1 MKRRTCALALFAAAA
16 PVAGYTMRPNP
27 YGTIDRCLATTDMAW
42 NYRVKQCEEA
52 PAGPVDRI
60 FVDKSEHWMAVYRG
74 GQIIR
79 EFRVA
84 LGRGGVKPKQ
94 RAGDGRVPEGLYT
107 ISAHNPASAYHL
119 SLRISY
125 PTPEQ
130 AAAAAQRGVN
140 AGGDIMIHGLPNG
153 REWIGSRQRI
163 VDWTE
168 GCIAVANP
176 EMDWLYQVVPDGTPV
191 EIRA

>member
-1 MKRRTCALALFAAAA
+1 MSGRLAAAA
-16 PVAGYTMRPNP
+16 AAMLISVVAIAKPIRNFAV
-27 YGTIDRCLATTDMAW
+27 IDRCLADGRAW
-42 NYRVKQCEEA
+42 NYRANRCEPA
-52 PAGPVDRI
+52 PSGPVDRI
-60 FVDKSEHWMAVYRG
+60 FVDKSDHWMAVYRD
-74 GQIIR
+74 GQIVR

-84 LGRGGVKPKQ
+84 LGRGGLKPKA

-107 ISAHNPASAYHL
+107 ISAHNAASAYHL

-130 AAAAAQRGVN
+130 AAAAEARGTA

-153 REWIGSRQRI
+153 RGAIGSRQRL

-168 GCIAVANP
+168 GCIVVTDR
-176 EMDWLYQVVPDGTPV
+176 EMDWLYASVPDGTPI

>member
-1 MKRRTCALALFAAAA
+1 VKRRAASLLLAPLAVGLIAARASTFDKIDHC
-16 PVAGYTMRPNP
+16 VADAGR
-27 YGTIDRCLATTDMAW
+27 AW
-42 NYRVKQCEEA
+42 NYRTKTCDPA

-60 FVDKSEHWMAVYRG
+60 YIDKSDHWMAVYRE

-84 LGRGGVKPKQ
+84 LGRGGLKPKS
-94 RAGDGRVPEGLYT
+94 RAGDGRVPEGMYA
-107 ISAHNPASAYHL
+107 ISAHNPDSAYHL

-130 AAAAAQRGVN
+130 VAEAAARGLN

-153 REWIGSRQRI
+153 HGSVGSRQLT
-163 VDWTE
+163 VDWTD
-168 GCIAVANP
+168 GCIAVTNP
-176 EMDWLYQVVPDGTPV
+176 EMDWLYQAVPDGTPV

>member
-1 MKRRTCALALFAAAA
+1 VKARLGVLLLLLLFVVPTGADALR
-16 PVAGYTMRPNP
+16 PSIYTATN
-27 YGTIDRCLATTDMAW
+27 RCLDAGNAW
-42 NYRVKQCEEA
+42 NYRSNACEAA

-60 FVDKSEHWMAVYRG
+60 FIDKSEHWMAVYRG

-84 LGRGGVKPKQ
+84 LGVGGLKPKS
-94 RAGDGRVPEGLYT
+94 RLGDGRVPEGLYT
-107 ISAHNPASAYHL
+107 ISAHNPESTYHL
-119 SLRISY
+119 ALRISY

-130 AAAAAQRGVN
+130 SAAAAERGMN

-153 REWIGSRQRI
+153 HGRIGSRHRMF
-163 VDWTE
+163 DWTD
-168 GCIAVANP
+168 GCIALTNR
-176 EMDWLYQVVPDGTPV
+176 EMDWLYMAVRDGTPV

>member
-1 MKRRTCALALFAAAA
+1 MKRPLALAMAVVGLVPLGAYAARSSTYAK
-16 PVAGYTMRPNP
+16 
-27 YGTIDRCLATTDMAW
+27 IDRCLDSGSAW
-42 NYRVKQCEEA
+42 NYRARACEPV

-60 FVDKSEHWMAVYRG
+60 YIDKSEHWMAAYRG

-84 LGRGGVKPKQ
+84 LGRGELKPKRQ
-94 RAGDGRVPEGLYT
+94 AGDGRVPEGVYA
-107 ISAHNPASAYHL
+107 ISAHNPDSAYHL

-130 AAAAAQRGVN
+130 AAAAAQRGAN

-153 REWIGSRQRI
+153 HGKIGSRHRLI
-163 VDWTE
+163 DWTD
-168 GCIAVANP
+168 GCIAVTDP
-176 EMDWLYQVVPDGTPV
+176 EMDWLFQNVPDGTPV
-191 EIRA
+191 EILA

>member
-1 MKRRTCALALFAAAA
+1 MKRRAALLLLLASLAVGGYAAHSSTYAK
-16 PVAGYTMRPNP
+16 
-27 YGTIDRCLATTDMAW
+27 IDRCLSKPERAW
-42 NYRVKQCEEA
+42 NYRDGACGPG

-74 GQIIR
+74 AQIIR

-84 LGRGGVKPKQ
+84 LGKGGLKPKQ

-119 SLRISY
+119 SLRIDY

-130 AAAAAQRGVN
+130 SAEAARRGVR
-140 AGGDIMIHGLPNG
+140 AGGDIMIHGLPDN
-153 REWIGSRQRI
+153 RSWIGSRHRMM
-163 VDWTE
+163 DWTE
-168 GCIAVANP
+168 GCIAVTNP
-176 EMDWLYQVVPDGTPV
+176 EMDWLYEAVPDGTPV

>member
-1 MKRRTCALALFAAAA
+1 MKRRAALLLLGITILLGGYAAHSSTYAA
-16 PVAGYTMRPNP
+16 
-27 YGTIDRCLATTDMAW
+27 IDRCLAQVSSAW
-42 NYRVKQCEEA
+42 NYRANRCEPA

-60 FVDKSEHWMAVYRG
+60 YIDKSVHWMAVYRQ

-84 LGRGGVKPKQ
+84 LGRGGLKPKSQ
-94 RAGDGRVPEGLYT
+94 AGDGRVPEGLYA
-107 ISAHNPASAYHL
+107 ISAHNPDSAYHL

-130 AAAAAQRGVN
+130 AAQATARGVA

-153 REWIGSRQRI
+153 RGWIGSRHRM

-168 GCIAVANP
+168 GCIAVTNP
-176 EMDWLYQVVPDGTPV
+176 EMDWLYQAVPDGTPV

>member
-1 MKRRTCALALFAAAA
+1 MKRGLALALVAAGLVPLGAHAA
-16 PVAGYTMRPNP
+16 RSSTYA
-27 YGTIDRCLATTDMAW
+27 TIDRCLDAGSAW
-42 NYRVKQCEEA
+42 NYRAKACEPA

-60 FVDKSEHWMAVYRG
+60 YIDKSEHWMAVYRG

-84 LGRGGVKPKQ
+84 LGRGGLKPKRQ
-94 RAGDGRVPEGLYT
+94 AGDGRVPEGVYA
-107 ISAHNPASAYHL
+107 ISAHNPDSAYHL

-130 AAAAAQRGVN
+130 AAEAASRHVN

-153 REWIGSRQRI
+153 REWIGSRQRT
-163 VDWTE
+163 VDWTD
-168 GCIAVANP
+168 GCIAVTDR
-176 EMDWLYQVVPDGTPV
+176 EMDWLYRAVPDGTPV
-191 EIRA
+191 EIVA

>member
-1 MKRRTCALALFAAAA
+1 VRPRAALLLLAIPVLLWGYAAHGNRYAK
-16 PVAGYTMRPNP
+16 
-27 YGTIDRCLATTDMAW
+27 IDRCLAKAGSAW
-42 NYRVKQCEEA
+42 DYRTSQCG
-52 PAGPVDRI
+52 PAEPGPVDRI
-60 FVDKSEHWMAVYRG
+60 YIDKSDHWMAVYRQG
-74 GQIIR
+74 KIIR

-84 LGRGGVKPKQ
+84 LGRGGLGPKE

-130 AAAAAQRGVN
+130 SAAAEAHAVS

-153 REWIGSRQRI
+153 HASIGSRHRT
-163 VDWTE
+163 VDWTD
-168 GCIAVANP
+168 GCIAVTDP
-176 EMDWLYQVVPDGTPV
+176 EMDWLYQAVPDGTPV